1 MNKRIRWI
9 DIAKGILILLVIIG
23 HCEVGSCVKYVIYSF
38 HMGAFF
44 FLSGLTFSAKN
55 NPKVFVTKKVKSLLL
70 PYCFFSVLLTAY
82 NFAKHIVFSSAFN
95 LKDAIMSFFVP
106 ISGKY
111 ESSVYGLWFLP
122 CIFLTELLLYSI
134 IRFYS
139 KNKVV
144 SVIYG
149 ITVVVGFGLIFIFT
163 KIACVVTI
171 IPISILCIL
180 CGYLAKRVLF
190 KIYNYRAFAF
200 AVSFV
205 VFTLLVIL
213 NNILSDSSLDL
224 SSLNLGCVPIYILS
238 TFFGSVAVCTISM
251 CIEKIKFTKLITYI
265 GINSLYFYGFH
276 YEVLGLISSLI
287 RNPYVDAVL
296 TITCLLPI
304 VFVYTKIKSKIE
316 GIINDQRY
324 RSCL

>member
-9 DIAKGILILLVIIG
+9 DIAKGILIFLVVIG
-23 HCEVGSCVKYVIYSF
+23 HCEAGSYVKYVIYSF

-44 FLSGLTFSAKN
+44 FLSGLTFSAKSD
-55 NPKVFVTKKVKSLLL
+55 PRVFITKKVKSLLL
-70 PYCFFSVLLTAY
+70 PYCFFSIILTAY

-95 LKDAIMSFFVP
+95 LKDAIMSFLVP

-134 IRFYS
+134 IRLYC
-139 KNKVV
+139 KNKVI

-149 ITVVVGFGLIFIFT
+149 MTVVVGFGLIYFFT

-171 IPISILCIL
+171 IPIAILCIL
-180 CGYLAKRVLF
+180 CGYLTKRVLF
-190 KIYNYRAFAF
+190 KIYNYRALAF
-200 AVSFV
+200 AVSLVLFAL
-205 VFTLLVIL
+205 FVIL

-224 SSLNLGCVPIYILS
+224 SSLNLGCAPIYILS
-238 TFFGSVAVCTISM
+238 TFFGSVAICTVSM
-251 CIEKIKFTKLITYI
+251 CIEKLKFTKTIAYI

-287 RNPYVDAVL
+287 KNPYINAVL
-296 TITCLLPI
+296 TIIGLLPI
-304 VFVYTKIKSKIE
+304 VFVYTKIKSKVE
-316 GIINDQRY
+316 GILNDQCY
-324 RSCL
+324 RSRL